1 MADFLIQARS
11 LSKAF
16 SLGES
21 TVHALRNVS
30 LEISEGEFVAIMG
43 PSGSGKSTL
52 MHLLGL
58 LNRPS
63 SGEYLFAGREVGR
76 LSADQQAGIRNRHIG
91 FVFQAYNLLPRATAL
106 ENVELPLL
114 YGGVGGA
121 ERRRRAT
128 SALKLV
134 NLEQRQHH
142 LPQQLSGG
150 EQQRVAIARAVVND
164 PLLVLA
170 DEPTGAL
177 DSRTGIEILAL
188 FQRLNR
194 EGMTIL
200 IVTHDLQVARHAHRI
215 VTMHDSRSTA
225 DEPVATPL
233 DAATQLSAR
242 AAAGSDAKKESVATT
257 GASA

>member
-1 MADFLIQARS
+1 MADTLIQARS
-11 LSKAF
+11 LGKEF

-30 LEISEGEFVAIMG
+30 LDIASGEFVAIMG

-63 SGEYLFAGREVGR
+63 SGQYLFAGREVGG
-76 LSADQQAGIRNRHIG
+76 LNADEQAGIRNRSIG

-114 YGGVGGA
+114 YSGVGGT

-128 SALKLV
+128 SALELV
-134 NLEQRQHH
+134 GLEQRQHH
-142 LPQQLSGG
+142 VPQQLSGG

-164 PLLVLA
+164 PRLVLA

-194 EGMTIL
+194 AGMTIVF
-200 IVTHDLQVARHAHRI
+200 VTHDLQVARHAHRI
-215 VTMHDSRSTA
+215 VTMRDGYSTA
-225 DEPVATPL
+225 DEQVAAPL
-233 DAATQLSAR
+233 DAAAQL
-242 AAAGSDAKKESVATT
+242 AAMPTAESGVDTAATT
-257 GASA
+257 GAPA